1 MDSLHI
7 GADGALFGDAVEV
20 EQKIAHHLSEILL
33 LLEHYHWLTDDDL
46 FIDVCIRLSLCA
58 GNIDLIACPEKEALL
73 KQGNGLIQRCIGM
86 GKADDDIKL
95 IGLESAA
102 EIGADV
108 LMDLNIAVI
117 RAVIKAAY
125 RFGQESRAALV

>member
-20 EQKIAHHLSEILL
+20 EQEIAHHLSEVLL

-102 EIGADV
+102 EICTDV
-108 LMDLNIAVI
+108 LMDLYVAVF
-117 RAVIKAAY
+117 RAAIEVAY
-125 RFGQESRAALV
+125 GLGQEGCAALV

>member
-1 MDSLHI
+1 MQTV
-7 GADGALFGDAVEV
+7 LFSGNAVEV